1 MTKPEFVDMVN
12 KLQQNSVQL
21 DKVENALGFSIT
33 SIGVIGQLMNL
44 SFTLLLMNLNI
55 NEYKEHNKI
64 TELSRLIY
72 ISGSKEEVENFY
84 DRYYKGE

>member
-1 MTKPEFVDMVN
+1 MTKPEFVDMVD

-33 SIGVIGQLMNL
+33 SIGVIGQLMDL

-55 NEYKEHNKI
+55 NEHKEHNKI

-72 ISGSKEEVENFY
+72 ISGSKEEVEAFY
-84 DRYYKGE
+84 DKYYKGE